1 MQTIQVSTEMNINDI
16 WRNMAST
23 IRLCADD
30 CVIYR
35 KITKNEDIRN
45 IAEISGQA
53 RGVGGCK
60 CDENKSE

>member
-1 MQTIQVSTEMNINDI
+1 
-16 WRNMAST
+16 MAST

-53 RGVGGCK
+53 RGEIGRASCRERV
-60 CDENKSE
+60 